1 MTHDCNRVFCL
12 TEEKYSVTSL
22 VDEWYPVVQK
32 ETVARQ
38 ENFKQVNRQGI
49 MTALHSC
56 SIRIVRNEPNVFS

>member
-22 VDEWYPVVQK
+22 VDERHPVVQK
-32 ETVARQ
+32 ETVDGQ
-38 ENFKQVNRQGI
+38 ENFKQVDRQGI

-56 SIRIVRNEPNVFS
+56 SIRAIKNEPNVFY